1 MRIDVIGRH
10 MDITDAIRQY
20 AEGKAEKLTKYFD
33 GTQQIRIYLDTPA
46 GKTKEFQVEIAVDVV
61 KHQDFIAH
69 AHGPDLYA
77 CIDDCVEKSA
87 RQLRDFKEKL
97 RQQ

>member
-1 MRIDVIGRH
+1 MRIDVVGKH

-20 AEGKAEKLTKYFD
+20 AEGRAEKLTKFFD
-33 GTQQIRIYLDTPA
+33 GTQQIRVYLESAA
-46 GKTKEFQVEIAVDVV
+46 GKAKDFQVEIAVDVV

-69 AHGPDLYA
+69 AKGPDLYA
-77 CIDDCVEKSA
+77 CIDECVEKAA

-97 RQQ
+97 RS